1 MPDIERLMSARLRS
15 YSKSATDLTPRSR
28 NSAPH
33 PSGILF
39 PACVDGES
47 RIGYHFDFRPVGIEP
62 GYGFHTLLHAFG

>member
-15 YSKSATDLTPRSR
+15 YSKSATVLT
-28 NSAPH
+28 H